1 MSLVEKKVEV
11 KELKTLLTK
20 TKRVLTHHREMTKA
34 RGEHYNLF
42 SVFGIETRENKTHS
56 AFLADLLNPKGAHQ
70 MGDVFLQLFNTVV
83 GHTKMVDNNK
93 KIEAAEKSEN
103 NQGTEP
109 IKVEESLEKQITAIK
124 PFVWNSQT
132 KVVVEKVIGKISKSK
147 TSEDEEIGGRIDI
160 FLTDKQNNII
170 SIENKI
176 HAGDRKNQVER
187 YCNYKPTKNT
197 VYYLTLTGG
206 EPSKISKEK
215 KELYQDYYNISYK
228 EHIQDWLTL
237 CLREVTNFVSLRET
251 INQYI
256 LLIKKLTYT
265 LNATEKKELEIT
277 ILSQVEEARFIHE
290 NYESAVQNTRDR
302 FRHKLKKEIEDA
314 LDLELFSVTIGDPI
328 KSYFAQIW
336 IALKEQQG
344 FRIGVESFSGKGHQG
359 GKLFVG
365 VFDKNYAAETK
376 GGDKDD
382 FNKFW
387 PKFEYLTSSYGNNI
401 NLSHNFW
408 LQVIADEKT
417 DKYKKEFKQCKTQ
430 ILAFIEQYEPLLIK
444 DKK

>member
-1 MSLVEKKVEV
+1 MGETKDTDKKVVEV

-83 GHTKMVDNNK
+83 GHTKMVKDNNDK
-93 KIEAAEKSEN
+93 KVTDK
-103 NQGTEP
+103 TP
-109 IKVEESLEKQITAIK
+109 AIK

-132 KVVVEKVIGKISKSK
+132 KVVVEKDIGIIPKDKK
-147 TSEDEEIGGRIDI
+147 TGGRIDI
-160 FLTDKQNNII
+160 FLTDNQNFI

-176 HAGDRKNQVER
+176 HAGDQDHQVER
-187 YCNYKPTKNT
+187 YCNYKPSNNT

-206 EPSKISKEK
+206 EPSEDSKREK
-215 KELYQDYYNISYK
+215 KVNQDFYNISYK

-237 CLREVTNFVSLRET
+237 CLKEVTNFVSLRET

-265 LNATEKKELEIT
+265 LNNKQNDELTGVMLANIKEALFIAKNLNKALDAVRERFRIT
-277 ILSQVEEARFIHE
+277 LKEALEEALA
-290 NYESAVQNTRDR
+290 S
-302 FRHKLKKEIEDA
+302 KKYDVSLGYAID
-314 LDLELFSVTIGDPI
+314 
-328 KSYFAQIW
+328 KKHAQIW

-344 FRIGVESFSGKGHQG
+344 FRIGVESFSGNGHLDG
-359 GKLFVG
+359 SLFVG
-365 VFDKNYAAETK
+365 ICNHGDSAVIKEIADDNKLNNMWRQVHRIKSNGGNY
-376 GGDKDD
+376 
-382 FNKFW
+382 
-387 PKFEYLTSSYGNNI
+387 I
-401 NLSHNFW
+401 NLSNDYW
-408 LQVIADEKT
+408 IDVLLEEESA
-417 DKYKKEFKQCKTQ
+417 KYQELLALCKNQ
-430 ILAFIEQYEPLLIK
+430 ILAFIEQYKPLLIK